1 MIRRN
6 LRLLGKSICNFG
18 YFRIKKQLFLSKK
31 MSLKSVKFL
40 EHSIMESIF
49 NIKNQYFKCMS
60 ACLYFFVGFFTL
72 STTNILAQEAEQK
85 YQFVNINK
93 IASKI
98 GVNTINQDQ
107 YGFIWMGTNA
117 GGLNKFDGI
126 NSTSY
131 KHVER
136 DSTSLSNNGIHS
148 AYRDH
153 KDRLWFGTG
162 DGLNLYNRAKDQFT
176 RISLS
181 ELNNGKK
188 NVAVRSLMGDGK
200 GNLFVSTFEH
210 GLFKI
215 DMVTFKFEKVLCQNS
230 NIYIPI
236 IIHSLQRH
244 SNGKIYAGT
253 DKGLKEFDAKTN
265 TLKFSKFKTE
275 DGVQI
280 IKDPIQKLLIS
291 NNTLWAGT
299 VSNGLLKIE
308 DIHTETN
315 QIIQYFPVTEKPF
328 LAMIE
333 LPDGT
338 LMCGTENDGL
348 IHVNKDG
355 SVIHHY
361 LYNKTDTKGILGN
374 SIWSLFLDSSERIW
388 VGYYNAGVAIYDKR
402 HDKFKEIENIYNNS
416 NSLNVSSVTA
426 ILKDDSGDFWIGLDG
441 GGIDVYNPEL
451 NTFTHINTSE
461 NKAFS
466 GLTNDYIQSLFIDS
480 KQNIWAGT
488 WGSGVFVLKKG
499 SKKFINYNIK
509 TTRGDLRSNNI
520 FGITEGLDG
529 TMWFASWSKG
539 LHAYNPDTNTFMHC
553 DSELF
558 LENGIPDSFSKK
570 VLVDKKGSL
579 WLATLKKGVF
589 KITKSKDGT
598 VSVESMASRMTEGQ
612 DNYANA
618 NHILSLCEGADGSI
632 WIGTKGAGLCK
643 YDANSDSFKWYS
655 KQNGLEAIN
664 INGVIEDSEGDI
676 WLTTHSGVVKF
687 DKDTDRFTS
696 FTKDDGL
703 LSNDFNT
710 NAIFKDSQGNIYLGN
725 YLGID
730 YFNPSNLVVNNT
742 LPSLYLTDFKLS
754 NQSVIPNTEDAP
766 LTSVIGETKS
776 LTLNHDQ
783 SVFTIQYIGVNYTRP
798 ELNQYAYYLEGLEE
812 SWNYVGSRKSATY
825 TNLEDGNYTF
835 KVKAANSDGEWTEE
849 PLSLSITVLPPWWKS
864 KQAMLLYL
872 ILFLLAL
879 YYLQRMERIRL
890 NKKQAITLQ
899 QNMRVQ
905 EQILNERK
913 FQFFTNIS
921 HEFRTPLTL
930 IMNPINDIMSDDSL
944 NLPLKIKEKHKIIH
958 KNTDRLYRLI
968 NELLDF
974 RKLELNKARVSA
986 RRLNLV
992 DFVKNVLTYFKDEA
1006 ITNDIDLNLDADFFD
1021 IAVWADEKMLEKIVF
1036 NVLSNAI
1043 KTTPKGGTINVG
1055 LQASDTLQ
1063 ILPLVDELNPIK
1075 VIEIIITDTG
1085 AGIAQEE
1092 VKRIFERFYQAE
1104 NLNKG
1109 YYGGTG
1115 IGLEVVREFV
1125 NLHKGKIEVES
1136 EIGTGSTFKIMLPAG
1151 KAHFK
1156 TSEIS
1161 TKITE
1166 SQFENEDFTSTDAAL
1181 ENQDSASERTSNQ
1194 KHTLLIVEDN
1204 QELRRYLKNEIGE
1217 EYKVL
1222 TAENGIKGLEIAK
1235 ESLPDIILTDV
1246 VMPGMN
1252 GFDFCKKIKTDI
1264 STSHIP
1270 LLMLTAKAK
1279 IDDRMEGIELGA
1291 DAYMV
1296 KPFDMRLLRLRLS
1309 QLIISRQLIF
1319 NKYFSLITDIPQNV
1333 KTSSLDKEFIEKVL
1347 NYINANI
1354 GNPELNVE
1362 LLSSELNLSRS
1373 QFYRKIKALTN
1384 QTANEFLR
1392 NIRLQKA
1399 KQIIEKGNNNISEV
1413 CYEVGFSS
1421 PSYFTKCFKSYFG
1434 VLPTEVESENK

>member
-1 MIRRN
+1 MRT
-6 LRLLGKSICNFG
+6 F
-18 YFRIKKQLFLSKK
+18 F
-31 MSLKSVKFL
+31 
-40 EHSIMESIF
+40 
-49 NIKNQYFKCMS
+49 
-60 ACLYFFVGFFTL
+60 YFFVAFFSIL
-72 STTNILAQEAEQK
+72 STKTWSQEVEQK
-85 YQFVNINK
+85 YQFVNINE
-93 IASKI
+93 ISSKI
-98 GVNTINQDQ
+98 GVNTIIQDQ

-126 NSTSY
+126 NYTSY
-131 KHVER
+131 QHIEN

-148 AYRDH
+148 SYKDH
-153 KDRLWFGTG
+153 KNRLWFGTG
-162 DGLNLYNRAKDQFT
+162 DGLNLYNYEKDQFT

-181 ELNNGKK
+181 ELNNSKK
-188 NVAVRSLMGDGK
+188 NVSIRSLTGDGK

-215 DMVTFKFEKVLCQNS
+215 DMVTFKFKKILCQNP

-236 IIHSLQRH
+236 IIHSLQTD
-244 SNGKIYAGT
+244 SNGKVYAGT
-253 DKGLKEFDAKTN
+253 DKGLKEFDEKTN
-265 TLKFSKFKTE
+265 SLKFSKFKTE
-275 DGVQI
+275 DGFQI
-280 IKDPIQKLLIS
+280 IKDPIQKLLIT

-315 QIIQYFPVTEKPF
+315 QLIQYFPVTEKPF
-328 LAMIE
+328 LAMIK

-348 IHVNKDG
+348 IHVNTDG
-355 SVIHHY
+355 SVMHHY
-361 LYNKTDTKGILGN
+361 LYDKTDAKGILGD
-374 SIWSLFLDSSERIW
+374 SIWSLFLDSNERIW
-388 VGYYNAGVAIYDKR
+388 VGYYNAGIAIYDKR
-402 HDKFKEIENIYNNS
+402 HDKFKEIENIYNDS
-416 NSLNVSSVTA
+416 NSLNISSVTA
-426 ILKDDSGDFWIGLDG
+426 ILKDDSGKFWIGLDG

-451 NTFTHINTSE
+451 NTFTHISSKE
-461 NKAFS
+461 NKVFS

-488 WGSGVFVLKKG
+488 WGSGVYVLKKG
-499 SKKFINYNIK
+499 AKKFINYNIK
-509 TTRGDLRSNNI
+509 TTRGDLRSNYI
-520 FGITEGLDG
+520 FSIAEGLDG
-529 TMWFASWSKG
+529 TMWFASWYKG
-539 LHAYNPDTNTFMHC
+539 LHAYNPDTNAFMHC

-570 VLVDKKGSL
+570 VLVDKKGDV
-579 WLATLKKGVF
+579 WLSTLKKGVF
-589 KITKSKDGT
+589 KINKSKDGT
-598 VSVESMASRMTEGQ
+598 FSVESMASRMTEGQ
-612 DNYANA
+612 NNYATA
-618 NHILSLCEGADGSI
+618 NHILSLCEGTDGSI

-643 YDANSDSFKWYS
+643 YDVNNDSFIWYN

-664 INGVIEDSEGDI
+664 INGIIEDLEGDI
-676 WLTTHSGVVKF
+676 WLTSHSGAIKL
-687 DKDTDRFTS
+687 DKDTDSFTS

-710 NAIFKDSQGNIYLGN
+710 NASFKDGQGNIYLGN

-730 YFNPSNLVVNNT
+730 YFNPSNIIVNNT
-742 LPSLYLTDFKLS
+742 SPSLYLTDFKLF
-754 NQSVIPNTEDAP
+754 NQSVVPNEKDAP
-766 LTSVIGETKS
+766 LSRVIGETKE

-783 SVFTIQYIGVNYTRP
+783 SVFTIQYVGLNYTRP

-812 SWNYVGSRKSATY
+812 SWNYVGSLKSATY
-825 TNLEDGNYTF
+825 TNLADGRYTF
-835 KVKAANSDGEWTEE
+835 KVKAANSDGKWTEE
-849 PLSLSITVLPPWWKS
+849 ALSLKITVLPPWWKTI
-864 KQAMLLYL
+864 QAFLLYIL
-872 ILFLLAL
+872 LFLLAL
-879 YYLQRMERIRL
+879 YYLSRKERIRL
-890 NKKQAITLQ
+890 NKNQAITLEK
-899 QNMRVQ
+899 NLRLQ
-905 EQILNERK
+905 EQVLNERK

-930 IMNPINDIMSDDSL
+930 IMNPIKDIIRDNSL
-944 NLPLKIKEKHKIIH
+944 NIPDKIKDKHKIIY

-986 RRLNLV
+986 RELNLV
-992 DFVKNVLTYFKDEA
+992 PFVKNILTYFKDEA
-1006 ITNDIDLNLDADFFD
+1006 ITNDIDLNLDADLMD
-1021 IAVWADEKMLEKIVF
+1021 IAVWGDEKMLEKIVF
-1036 NVLSNAI
+1036 NILSNAI
-1043 KTTPKGGTINVG
+1043 KTTPKGGTINVD
-1055 LQASDTLQ
+1055 LFASDKLMV
-1063 ILPLVDELNPIK
+1063 LPLVDKIKPIK
-1075 VIEIIITDTG
+1075 VVEIIISDTG
-1085 AGIAQEE
+1085 AGIAKEE

-1136 EIGTGSTFKIMLPAG
+1136 EVGIGSAFKIILPAG

-1156 TSEIS
+1156 TNEMC
-1161 TKITE
+1161 TKIIE
-1166 SQFENEDFTSTDAAL
+1166 SQFENEKLTPTYTEV
-1181 ENQDSASERTSNQ
+1181 ENQNNSTENLSNH
-1194 KHTLLIVEDN
+1194 KHTLLVVEDN
-1204 QELRRYLKNEIGE
+1204 LELRTYLKNEIGE
-1217 EYKVL
+1217 AYKVL
-1222 TAENGIKGLEIAK
+1222 TAENGTKGLEIAK
-1235 ESLPDIILTDV
+1235 QSLPDIIITDV

-1252 GFDFCKKIKTDI
+1252 GFDFCKRIKTDI

-1279 IDDRMEGIELGA
+1279 IDDRMEGVELGA

-1309 QLIISRQLIF
+1309 QLITSRQVIF
-1319 NKYFSLITDIPQNV
+1319 NKYFSLITDIPANV
-1333 KTSSLDKEFIEKVL
+1333 KTTSLDRDFIDKVL
-1347 NYINANI
+1347 NYINDNI
-1354 GNPELNVE
+1354 GNPDLNVE
-1362 LLSSELNLSRS
+1362 LLASELNLSRS

-1421 PSYFTKCFKSYFG
+1421 PSYFTKCFKSYFHI
-1434 VLPTEVESENK
+1434 LPTEVENKNT